1 MIVTINGKE
10 LWANPGDTILNV
22 AQREGIKIPTL
33 CYLKGFTPTGSCRIC
48 VVEVEGQ
55 RNLVPSCAQ
64 PVTEGMR
71 VLTNSTKVRR
81 ARKTI
86 IELLI
91 ANHPQDCLV
100 CVRNGNCELQDLA
113 SEYGVRDYR
122 YTGERRM
129 NKKDIAS
136 PSIERDPNKCIL
148 CGRCVRVCHE
158 TQNVGA
164 IDLARRGFSSYVTPA
179 MDSSL
184 NTSPCVYCGQ
194 CITVCPVGA
203 LTEKSHEKLV
213 WEAINDPN
221 RIVIAQTA
229 PSVRVA
235 LGEEF
240 GLEPGSIV
248 TGKMTAALRRM
259 GVDMVFDTNFG
270 ADLTIMEE
278 GAELI
283 SRLKNGGKIPLLT
296 SCSPG
301 WVKYVETFY
310 PDLLEHVSTCKSP
323 QEMTGAI
330 IKSFY
335 AQKMNIDPAKI
346 FVVSVM
352 PCTAK
357 KFESQRPELGFNYPD
372 VDAVLTTREMARMI
386 KNSGIDFHKL
396 PDDHF
401 DDPLGESTGA
411 GAIFGATGGVMEAAL
426 RTAHFFLTGKEMND
440 IEFSP
445 IRGLDGVRRATVFIN
460 DIELHVAAV
469 SGLKNIDSF
478 LDDIRSGKSEF
489 AFIEVMACPGGC
501 INGGGQPLPAD
512 PEKVKKRA
520 EAIYEIDRATARR
533 CSHQNS
539 SIQKLY
545 QEFLGEPNS
554 HKSHELLHTHFVSRE
569 IQ

>member
-203 LTEKSHEKLV
+203 LMEKSHEKLV

-240 GLEPGSIV
+240 GMEPGSIV

>member
-240 GLEPGSIV
+240 GMEPGSIV

-335 AQKMNIDPAKI
+335 AQKMNIDPGKI

>member
-240 GLEPGSIV
+240 GMEPGSIV